1 MKTNVQIRITTM
13 AALAAAGVFTL
24 AAGQSSRAQNLLA
37 DPGFEL
43 GLTAPNPNTNG
54 VAGWANFGGAA
65 FLSTPLA
72 HSGQYV
78 LDTPDAGGGYSVPG
92 TYQDFAASAG
102 ETFVLSGWVY
112 TPNALVA
119 NDNDF
124 AILQL
129 SFFTGSPP
137 NNYAGGSAVGSAV
150 GVDIGDPA
158 GGGGVALP
166 QGVWTYASVTAT
178 AGAGAQS
185 LGAYILDINADANAD
200 FYFDDMSLT
209 VVPTPEPTT
218 LALAGLGGLSLLLS
232 RCRRK

>member
-1 MKTNVQIRITTM
+1 MKTNAQIHIKTM

-43 GLTAPNPNTNG
+43 GLTAPNPNPNG
-54 VAGWANFGGAA
+54 LTGWANFNGAA
-65 FLSTPLA
+65 FLNTPLS

-78 LDTPDAGGGYSVPG
+78 LDTPDNGGGYSVPG

-102 ETFVLSGWVY
+102 EVFTLSGWVY

-137 NNYAGGSAVGSAV
+137 NNYAGGTGVGAAV
-150 GVDIGDPA
+150 GVNVGDPN

-166 QGVWTYASVTAT
+166 QGVWTFASVSAT
-178 AGAGAQS
+178 AGAGTQS
-185 LGAYILDINADANAD
+185 MGAYLLDINADANAD
-200 FYFDDMSLT
+200 FYFDDMSLQ
-209 VVPTPEPTT
+209 VVPEPTT
-218 LALAGLGGLSLLLS
+218 LALAGLGGLSLLWS